1 MNKLKNHW
9 NISSNSQLILILLVF
24 AVNGS
29 LSGIITKPIL
39 TFLGIHKANVSI
51 IIYWFVYIII
61 ISIIYFSLLI
71 IVSRIFGQFTFF
83 RKFAKKSLSPL
94 GFKWFFD

>member
-1 MNKLKNHW
+1 MNRLKKHW

-39 TFLGIHKANVSI
+39 TLLGIHTENTSI
-51 IIYWFVYIII
+51 IIYWILYFII

-71 IVSRIFGQFTFF
+71 IISRIFGQTTFF